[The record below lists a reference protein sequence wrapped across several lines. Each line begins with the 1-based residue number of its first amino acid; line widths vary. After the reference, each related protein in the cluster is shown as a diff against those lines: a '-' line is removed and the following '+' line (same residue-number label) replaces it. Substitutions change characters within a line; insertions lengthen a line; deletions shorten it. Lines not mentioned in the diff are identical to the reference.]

1 MLSVKKE
8 QTGQEALPVLRR
20 KRGGIMEHL
29 LFYYGSW
36 FMGVICFISTLAVYR
51 SNKRILRDLKNPWE
65 TKNKWLINF
74 VQEHQ
79 KLLKENAEIHNPSVY
94 VIRRMRGR
102 KIGPWNIRQVKGISW
117 GAFFLSFFFMAVQAA
132 LCIRNQ
138 VATVRL
144 PVFGEQA
151 AIDSA
156 VITGA
161 GILIVLL
168 GVRMLTGSGYQ
179 EEMIETN
186 LLDYVE
192 NRCLREP
199 AKILSMENK
208 RTAAAAKEKKA
219 ARAKEHA
226 VQTKTRERSK
236 EKEKEQEKEQIAR
249 QLEQGVLEAAASDSR
264 YSHLLSKEEKAIVK
278 DVLRDF
284 LP

>member
-1 MLSVKKE
+1 
-8 QTGQEALPVLRR
+8 
-20 KRGGIMEHL
+20 MEHL

-117 GAFFLSFFFMAVQAA
+117 GALCLSFFFMAVQAA

-151 AIDSA
+151 ALDSA

-219 ARAKEHA
+219 AKAKEHA

>member
-1 MLSVKKE
+1 MPQQAGICRTIFVFKPRRVLYNILINTAGHAVREKE

-117 GAFFLSFFFMAVQAA
+117 GALFLSFSLWQFRRRCASG
-132 LCIRNQ
+132 I
-138 VATVRL
+138 RL
-144 PVFGEQA
+144 PR
-151 AIDSA
+151 SA
-156 VITGA
+156 C
-161 GILIVLL
+161 LSL
-168 GVRMLTGSGYQ
+168 
-179 EEMIETN
+179 
-186 LLDYVE
+186 E
-192 NRCLREP
+192 NR
-199 AKILSMENK
+199 
-208 RTAAAAKEKKA
+208 
-219 ARAKEHA
+219 
-226 VQTKTRERSK
+226 
-236 EKEKEQEKEQIAR
+236 
-249 QLEQGVLEAAASDSR
+249 
-264 YSHLLSKEEKAIVK
+264 
-278 DVLRDF
+278 